1 MTLIINTHKRIQVI
15 SYFVGKLAFVISQ
28 TFESALIPG
37 WKSHQHVSIFQGKN
51 FKKKKSLS
59 HANLFP
65 FIKYSKHNSLDS
77 ALIVSLR

>member
-1 MTLIINTHKRIQVI
+1 MTLIINTRKRIQVI

-28 TFESALIPG
+28 ILSLLLSLAGSLTNMCQYFKEKI
-37 WKSHQHVSIFQGKN
+37 
-51 FKKKKSLS
+51 KKKKALS
-59 HANLFP
+59 HANVFP